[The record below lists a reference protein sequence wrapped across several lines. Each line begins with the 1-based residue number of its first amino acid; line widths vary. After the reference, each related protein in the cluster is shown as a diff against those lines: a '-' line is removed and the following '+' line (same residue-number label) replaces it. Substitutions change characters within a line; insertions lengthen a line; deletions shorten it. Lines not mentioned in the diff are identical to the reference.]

1 MNFAFND
8 SCRDQDCF
16 HELERKGNEDERKVG
31 GRGTRVAGAK
41 VKGERRGAGLKNE
54 WEGIAW
60 REMRSSEER
69 ALGPIAPWVCHRGGG
84 AGGFLRVRDS
94 EKLILE

>member
-54 WEGIAW
+54 
-60 REMRSSEER
+60 
-69 ALGPIAPWVCHRGGG
+69 
-84 AGGFLRVRDS
+84 
-94 EKLILE
+94 